1 MNLKSFIN
9 RAAKV
14 VNQHWQKLAALVIA
28 SMTVI
33 SMSFTANATDF
44 SINVH
49 QGDQSDVK
57 GFSFH
62 VADSFAKKSNFY
74 WQLGYS
80 NYKDLSVDWNQDN
93 LFFDISNVEAIVS
106 YRHKIKS
113 YNKFIN
119 SLTVEYQVGAAVV
132 MTENKFTWPELN
144 EEKFFSEKGDVNPL
158 VGVTLH
164 YNFSRNTALVFGVRY
179 QPEVSEF
186 GDMSSIYLG
195 VNHRFSQ
202 TGY

>member
-1 MNLKSFIN
+1 MNIWSLIN
-9 RAAKV
+9 SAAKV
-14 VNQHWQKLAALVIA
+14 VNQHWQKLAAIFIA
-28 SMTVI
+28 LSITI
-33 SMSFTANATDF
+33 SSTFSVNATDF
-44 SINVH
+44 SINAH

-57 GFSFH
+57 GFSFY

-80 NYKDLSVDWNQDN
+80 SFKDLSVEWNKDN

-119 SLTVEYQVGAAVV
+119 SLTVEYQVGAAVM

-144 EEKFFSEKGDVNPL
+144 EAKFFSEKGDVNPL
-158 VGVTLH
+158 VGVALH